1 VARFRRHM
9 CDDQG
14 MPRPATGK
22 TPLRNIRVAEDLWN
36 AAKEKAEAEGRTLTG
51 VIVDYLR
58 RYAVTPPR
66 RHRDEGN

>member
-1 VARFRRHM
+1 MTRFRRYM

-36 AAKEKAEAEGRTLTG
+36 AAREKAEMEGRTVTG

-58 RYAVTPPR
+58 RYVAAPPR
-66 RHRDEGN
+66 RQRDDS